1 MAAKFTVFLDK
12 SKKYRFNLKASNGE
26 IIASSEAYETK
37 KACLNGIKS
46 IQKSAPIAKIIDL
59 DPALADAKKVPAK
72 KPAAK
77 KTVTKKTAVKTSAAK
92 KPAARKPAA
101 KKASVSK
108 PAF

>member
-1 MAAKFTVFLDK
+1 VFLDK
-12 SKKYRFNLKASNGE
+12 SKKFRFNLKASNGE
-26 IIASSEAYETK
+26 IIASSEAYDTK

-59 DPALADAKKVPAK
+59 DPAVADAKKAPAKTAK
-72 KPAAK
+72 KPA
-77 KTVTKKTAVKTSAAK
+77 VKASAAK

-101 KKASVSK
+101 KKTSVSK